1 MADLKDA
8 RLIYLKGF
16 LFLFG
21 AILAGLLIVFEKPT
35 LKVALLVAIA
45 TWCAA
50 RFYYFMFYVIQH
62 YVDDRYKFAGVW
74 SFVQYLYKQRQDK
87 IAKGNTR

>member
-1 MADLKDA
+1 MADLKDV

-21 AILAGLLIVFEKPT
+21 AILAGVLIVLERPT

-45 TWCAA
+45 MWCFA

-62 YVDDRYKFAGVW
+62 YVDDQYKFAGLW
-74 SFVQYLYKQRQDK
+74 SFLRYVVRKHG
-87 IAKGNTR
+87 KGEGVG

>member
-16 LFLFG
+16 LFLLG
-21 AILAGLLIVFEKPT
+21 AILAGLLIIFEKPT
-35 LKVALLVAIA
+35 LKVVLLVAIA
-45 TWCAA
+45 MWCAA

-62 YVDDRYKFAGVW
+62 
-74 SFVQYLYKQRQDK
+74 
-87 IAKGNTR
+87 